1 MEGRAMEDKELVTTE
16 ACAKRHGAL
25 MEKLDSIEK
34 RLFVDNGSLSIQT
47 RLARHEMAIR
57 AILWVATLSGGAGAA
72 LLVRAIAAAAGT
84 PDGGMP

>member
-1 MEGRAMEDKELVTTE
+1 MEDKELVTAE
-16 ACAKRHGAL
+16 ACTKRHGAL
-25 MEKLDSIEK
+25 MEKLESIEK
-34 RLFVDNGSLSIQT
+34 RLFIDNGALSIQT

-72 LLVRAIAAAAGT
+72 LLVRAIAAAAGP

>member
-1 MEGRAMEDKELVTTE
+1 MEDKELVTTE
-16 ACAKRHGAL
+16 VCTKRHGAL

-47 RLARHEMAIR
+47 RLARHELAIR

-84 PDGGMP
+84 PEGSLP